1 MRAVFGSIPYPDR
14 KEISRKSP
22 KPTASTLSASEI
34 ALRATPQ
41 ERGKAKKNIGSQ
53 AENTRNP
60 TVIKLQWD
68 ILNFYLVKLSVHAV
82 RGAVCGSFTLCRLSP
97 LCTAL
102 SIHPTLW
109 TVKLCYIC
117 GNPLTTIEGQFIIKK
132 VYNYIN
138 LYICKVEGEI
148 INVCCYS

>member
-1 MRAVFGSIPYPDR
+1 MRAVFGSLPYPDR

-22 KPTASTLSASEI
+22 KPTASTLTASEI

-41 ERGKAKKNIGSQ
+41 ERGKAKKNIGSE

-60 TVIKLQWD
+60 IVIKLQWD
-68 ILNFYLVKLSVHAV
+68 MLNFYLVKLFVYAV

-109 TVKLCYIC
+109 AVKLCYIC
-117 GNPLTTIEGQFIIKK
+117 GYLLTTKFIISYKARR
-132 VYNYIN
+132 
-138 LYICKVEGEI
+138 G
-148 INVCCYS
+148 